1 MMRKIAW
8 MGMMLLCAG
17 MLSARAADWAQGKFG
32 TSLVDAKGKT
42 VETAKAL
49 KGVELIGIYFSA
61 HWCPPCR
68 QFTPMLVK
76 FYNECKKDK
85 KSFQIVFVS
94 FDNTEK
100 DMSKYMTE
108 ANMPWLAVPYGS
120 DFREKLAKEYN
131 VSGIPMLIVID
142 KNGKV
147 VSTGA
152 RGEVTSK
159 GAKAYDG
166 WKSKAAK

>member
-8 MGMMLLCAG
+8 MGMLLLCLG
-17 MLSARAADWAQGKFG
+17 MMSARAEWTESKFG
-32 TSLVDAKGKT
+32 PSLVDAKGKK

-49 KGVELIGIYFSA
+49 KGVKLIGIYFSA

-68 QFTPMLVK
+68 QFTPLLVN
-76 FYNECKKDK
+76 FYNECKKNK

-94 FDNTEK
+94 FDNTEN

-120 DFREKLAKEYN
+120 NFREQLAKEYN
-131 VSGIPMLIVID
+131 VNGIPTLIVID
-142 KNGKV
+142 QNGKV
-147 VSTGA
+147 VSTNA

-159 GAKAYDG
+159 GAKAYDQ
-166 WKSKAAK
+166 WKAKAAK